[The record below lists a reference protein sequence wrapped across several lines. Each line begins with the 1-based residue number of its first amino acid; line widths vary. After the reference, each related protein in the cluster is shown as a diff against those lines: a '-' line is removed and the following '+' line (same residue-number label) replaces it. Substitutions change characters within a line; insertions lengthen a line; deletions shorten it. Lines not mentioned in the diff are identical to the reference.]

1 VGHESQNGK
10 RPMCWKK
17 KDWGAVAPHSAHV
30 LAYRASLLRPLLHG
44 ANVVLQTLIKKLILV
59 GSFNFNANRMVPMPL
74 LKEGQKAPLFSLPNQ
89 DGKIITLSESAGKIR
104 ILYFYPKDSTPGC
117 TTEACNFRDSFNL
130 LKKKGVEVWGLSK
143 DSQSSHQKFRT
154 NQSLNFDLL
163 SDVEGVVCE
172 KYGVWQEK
180 KNYGKTYMG
189 IVRSTFLIGPDG
201 KIIKAWYGVKVAGHV
216 EQVLSQLP

>member
-1 VGHESQNGK
+1 
-10 RPMCWKK
+10 
-17 KDWGAVAPHSAHV
+17 
-30 LAYRASLLRPLLHG
+30 
-44 ANVVLQTLIKKLILV
+44 
-59 GSFNFNANRMVPMPL
+59 MPL